1 MTEAEI
7 DALGLTEQQKTDY
20 NSLTEQDK
28 SSLTKTAGSVYDSLS
43 AEAKNVLATMSYG
56 SDLNA
61 VTLHEDQKEILN
73 NLSSSEL
80 AAIQNVHVKQQ
91 QRTWHQRIYKTQR
104 KI

>member
-61 VTLHEDQKEILN
+61 VTLPGGSKGN
-73 NLSSSEL
+73 F
-80 AAIQNVHVKQQ
+80 K
-91 QRTWHQRIYKTQR
+91 
-104 KI
+104 